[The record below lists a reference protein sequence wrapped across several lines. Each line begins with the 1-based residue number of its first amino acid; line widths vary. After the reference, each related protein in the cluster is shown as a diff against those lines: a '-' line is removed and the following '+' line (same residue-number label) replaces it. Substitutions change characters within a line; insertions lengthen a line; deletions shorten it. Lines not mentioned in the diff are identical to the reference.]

1 MRASEQIRMNLGYM
15 RHNVNIVALGS
26 GLSMGF
32 LGIVIFGLEDVAI
45 MRTIPGLNI
54 ISPADCLG

>member
-15 RHNVNIVALGS
+15 KIPVNIVALGS

-32 LGIVIFGLEDVAI
+32 LGNSHYGLK
-45 MRTIPGLNI
+45 TFL
-54 ISPADCLG
+54 